1 VLLTNPLDV
10 IRTRLQVNGGN
21 SSASTATATTAASS
35 TGSSGGAAAAAAAS
49 ASATVNTA
57 TMWSEAKALWATDG
71 ARALL
76 RGIGPRYV
84 YYNVYHN
91 LNHQHHS

>member
-21 SSASTATATTAASS
+21 SSAT
-35 TGSSGGAAAAAAAS
+35 AAAATANSTANSSASSSASCRGAAS
-49 ASATVNTA
+49 ASATVNRA

-71 ARALL
+71 AKALL

-84 YYNVYHN
+84 QYNMYYQLHN
-91 LNHQHHS
+91 QL